1 MLIKSNRT
9 ALQTYKVEEGTF
21 GTPCIFINVMMSDI
35 FAQELG
41 VFRYVKSV
49 FRACFLILRLS
60 SSFDQWPRAHISHV
74 TFTIRLLI
82 EYGSCKFGPEVC

>member
-1 MLIKSNRT
+1 M
-9 ALQTYKVEEGTF
+9 
-21 GTPCIFINVMMSDI
+21 
-35 FAQELG
+35 
-41 VFRYVKSV
+41 FRYVKSV

-82 EYGSCKFGPEVC
+82 EYGSCKFEPMYEYHRSVKRKRALVKNR

>member
-1 MLIKSNRT
+1 M
-9 ALQTYKVEEGTF
+9 
-21 GTPCIFINVMMSDI
+21 
-35 FAQELG
+35 
-41 VFRYVKSV
+41 FRYVKSV

-82 EYGSCKFGPEVC
+82 EYGSCKFGSEVC